1 MMSRSQDSRAP
12 VLEAFASIQGEGRYV
27 GQPQVFLRL
36 AGCPLR
42 CAWCDTPHSWVVKD
56 GGRARVAAPGGVR
69 REDGTVDAA
78 TAVAWIDE
86 LDPSRAMPVS
96 VTGGEPALWPDFVL
110 ELADRARGRRVHLE
124 TAGAHPGAIARVA
137 DACDHL
143 SIDLKLPVDLAEPVE
158 VAQAGP
164 DTERAPRNAAE
175 WRDARRAV
183 LELARGRDAALKVVV
198 AGGRDATDYE
208 ELLDDAR
215 ELCADTPLVVQ
226 PATPIGG
233 VAAPT
238 DELTDAVLAA
248 ARDRGLDARLLPQL
262 HRLLGLP

>member
-1 MMSRSQDSRAP
+1 MDSSNQDPRAP

-69 REDGTVDAA
+69 REDALVDARA
-78 TAVAWIDE
+78 ARAWIDE
-86 LDPSRAMPVS
+86 LDPSGAMPVS
-96 VTGGEPALWPDFVL
+96 VTGGEPALWPDFVAAL
-110 ELADRARGRRVHLE
+110 ARELGGRRLHLE
-124 TAGAHPGAIARVA
+124 TAGAHPRALARIA
-137 DACDHL
+137 DDCDHL
-143 SIDLKLPVDLAEPVE
+143 SIDLKLPMDLGAPVE
-158 VAQAGP
+158 VDAAGP
-164 DTERAPRNAAE
+164 DTEPAPRTDAE

-183 LELARGRDAALKVVV
+183 LALARGRDAALKVVV
-198 AGGRDATDYE
+198 AGGRDATDYD

-215 ELCADTPLVVQ
+215 ELCPDAPLVVQ

-233 VAAPT
+233 VAAP
-238 DELTDAVLAA
+238 DNELTDAVLAA
-248 ARDRGLDARLLPQL
+248 ARGRGLDARLLPQL